1 MEEPMEVPAV
11 SLNQT
16 VRVGFTLK
24 RALEEAARAEGCDA
38 TYLARRL
45 LREQLGVQERSL
57 WPKSEQ

>member
-1 MEEPMEVPAV
+1 
-11 SLNQT
+11 
-16 VRVGFTLK
+16 LK